1 MGRHCK
7 KQITLKNLQ
16 FFSSQRLKEDSTDI
30 TEDRQESWSLILF
43 VLRVAQV
50 WESTCW
56 WTMDQLCRR
65 AHLASDNWFRNILCT
80 HNIFSHRFV
89 LISSVLSNTFLRTV
103 FCRTLCFSPSQPEK
117 IKGNLI
123 PTWSIIFSNGNI
135 PTLKIKGS
143 YYPAFEKNTERNS
156 LLQRLQASRG
166 WAVWNQEHSTL
177 MLGFTVLF
185 CCLFHFTIPVQLDYC
200 PNSGKS
206 IML

>member
-43 VLRVAQV
+43 VLRAAQV

-143 YYPAFEKNTERNS
+143 YYPAFEKNSIQKGTPCYRGFRPQEDELFETRNTLLWCWGS
-156 LLQRLQASRG
+156 LCFF
-166 WAVWNQEHSTL
+166 AVYSIS
-177 MLGFTVLF
+177 LF
-185 CCLFHFTIPVQLDYC
+185 LF
-200 PNSGKS
+200 N
-206 IML
+206 